1 MAAKSFFDLGS
12 NNMDGQRV
20 PMATFRGRVCLVVNL
35 DDKLRERGLQILAYP
50 CNQFGGQEPGTN
62 AEIMAFVAKFGVRFP
77 LFEKADVNGEHTQ
90 EVYAFLKDR
99 LPGDITWNFAKF
111 LVDRHGQPVKR
122 YDPNVA
128 PFDLE
133 ADIEALLA

>member
-1 MAAKSFFDLGS
+1 
-12 NNMDGQRV
+12 
-20 PMATFRGRVCLVVNL
+20 
-35 DDKLRERGLQILAYP
+35 
-50 CNQFGGQEPGTN
+50 
-62 AEIMAFVAKFGVRFP
+62 MAFVAKFGVRFP

-90 EVYAFLKDR
+90 EVYTFLKDR

-122 YDPNVA
+122 YEPNVA